1 MEASEICFLDAGL
14 FNEDP
19 GTKFV
24 SLACLVRVLLS
35 TLTQSLFVN
44 KMARAFLALVK
55 TQPQV
60 VEMLGVSVSH
70 FGH

>member
-1 MEASEICFLDAGL
+1 MEANKCCFLDAGL

-24 SLACLVRVLLS
+24 SLAFLVRELFS
-35 TLTQSLFVN
+35 TLNQSVFVN
-44 KMARAFLALVK
+44 KMARAFLALVN

-60 VEMLGVSVSH
+60 FEMLGVSVPH
-70 FGH
+70 FGR

>member
-1 MEASEICFLDAGL
+1 MEASKVCFLDAGL
-14 FNEDP
+14 FNEDQ

-24 SLACLVRVLLS
+24 SLACLVRELLS

-44 KMARAFLALVK
+44 KMARAFLALVN

-60 VEMLGVSVSH
+60 FEMLGVSVPH
-70 FGH
+70 FGR